1 MARKILLADDSVTA
15 QNMGRRI
22 LSDAGYEV
30 ITVNNGSAA
39 LKKIAEIVPDLIVLD
54 VYMPGYGGL
63 EVCQRLKESQATARI
78 PVLLTVGKLEP
89 FKVDEAR
96 RVRAD
101 AHIVKPFD
109 STELLAAIIKLE
121 DKIVPLANVAKPG
134 RSTKAGS
141 SAETPRRGRDK
152 STDPGSET
160 TSGWKKRLGIPRS
173 AAPGNDVKD
182 DVEESQPKTVR
193 TTFQDLSRRGNQQPA
208 EAKLPEAPA
217 VTAATQETRPASEN
231 SGAVRPFENFTVER
245 LIAMETKHSEA
256 ETHSLSPE
264 SAEKESAAK
273 PEAMLPEAAAQVP
286 SPETAKL
293 ETAATVGPPSSEAIT
308 SDLPLT
314 PAKEVPTERSPSEA
328 EVMAA
333 VASLSP
339 AGGDSGKDQQ
349 ALDVRAK
356 SENLNNEGAEN
367 GRATALD
374 AALAAVGAVC
384 GPRWVAEPVPLSDG
398 DSHLILESEMEKTYA
413 AFAAAESAQAVVAA
427 ESRSDSSENL
437 DVTEPV
443 QTTFVRSFV
452 ESQLAPDVAVQES
465 KSIETSES
473 AASENAVAR
482 ADSEP
487 QIAVETRDRE
497 SVAEVVASSP
507 DESIDVKPEP
517 SGVAPAEADTS
528 TAYREIAYAAAAS
541 GSSSQFEARRS
552 EVGSF
557 ATEFPVSSP
566 SPAAEP
572 PEPFRTISTDTA
584 VHAAAETSEA
594 VEAVTEIVQI
604 TPETTALNSENQE
617 SESELAAA
625 WQNWRQ
631 IRESIAGP
639 QLTSQITDAAAAG
652 FKHIRGE
659 GKSNSQDT
667 EAAASNRAA
676 AEASTIAGIVDS
688 VFAELK
694 PKLMQEIARK
704 LAEDRK

>member
-141 SAETPRRGRDK
+141 SAETPRRSRDK

-173 AAPGNDVKD
+173 AAPSNDVKD

-231 SGAVRPFENFTVER
+231 AGAVRPFENFTVER
-245 LIAMETKHSEA
+245 LIAMETKHSET

-273 PEAMLPEAAAQVP
+273 LEAMLSEAAAQVP
-286 SPETAKL
+286 SPEAVKL
-293 ETAATVGPPSSEAIT
+293 ETPATVEPPSSEAIT
-308 SDLPLT
+308 SELPLT
-314 PAKEVPTERSPSEA
+314 PGKEVRTERSPSEA

-356 SENLNNEGAEN
+356 SENLNHEGAEN
-367 GRATALD
+367 GRVTALD

-384 GPRWVAEPVPLSDG
+384 GPRWIAEPVPLSDG

-427 ESRSDSSENL
+427 ESISDSSENL
-437 DVTEPV
+437 DVRGPV

-452 ESQLAPDVAVQES
+452 ESQLAPDVVAVQES
-465 KSIETSES
+465 KSIETSEP
-473 AASENAVAR
+473 AASENAA
-482 ADSEP
+482 AHTDSEP

-497 SVAEVVASSP
+497 SVAEAVASSAA
-507 DESIDVKPEP
+507 ESLDAKPE
-517 SGVAPAEADTS
+517 SVEVAPAEADTS

-541 GSSSQFEARRS
+541 GSSSAVEARRS
-552 EVGSF
+552 EVGAF
-557 ATEFPVSSP
+557 ATEFPVGAP
-566 SPAAEP
+566 SPVTESGASELSNAAQ
-572 PEPFRTISTDTA
+572 
-584 VHAAAETSEA
+584 
-594 VEAVTEIVQI
+594 AVTEIVHL
-604 TPETTALNSENQE
+604 TPETTALNSENQG